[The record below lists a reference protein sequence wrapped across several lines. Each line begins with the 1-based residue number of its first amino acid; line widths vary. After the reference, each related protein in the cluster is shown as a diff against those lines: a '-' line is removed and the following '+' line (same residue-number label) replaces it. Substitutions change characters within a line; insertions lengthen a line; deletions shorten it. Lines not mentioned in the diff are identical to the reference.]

1 MKLDIGKIQMS
12 RKTIL
17 KWTLAFCIMAGVS
30 SCKEKAE
37 STNEVVEN
45 KEVIRVFNFQDKE
58 EFTAY
63 QSLNLDE
70 SYPNLLDPQISKSDH
85 NAVIESWSDFH
96 QRIGTFLSDNEF
108 TWGVED
114 KSISIVQKIYF
125 EPNGRIKYYFF
136 RVLNENVTNE
146 KLGQF
151 ANLIAEFAETNR
163 IDFQT
168 DTSFAQCGKT
178 KYMNE

>member
-1 MKLDIGKIQMS
+1 MNN
-12 RKTIL
+12 RTIL
-17 KWTLAFCIMAGVS
+17 KWTIAISLLIGIS

-37 STNEVVEN
+37 STIEVVEN
-45 KEVIRVFNFQDKE
+45 KEVIGVFNFDNKQE
-58 EFTAY
+58 LSEY
-63 QSLNLDE
+63 NSLNLDE

-85 NAVIESWSDFH
+85 NTVMESWSDLH
-96 QRIGTFLSDNEF
+96 QRIGKYLSENKF

-114 KSISIVQKIYF
+114 KTISILQKIYF
-125 EPNGRIKYYFF
+125 EPNGKIKYYFF
-136 RVLNENVTNE
+136 RIFNENVTNE
-146 KLGQF
+146 KQAQF

-178 KYMNE
+178 KYLNE

>member
-1 MKLDIGKIQMS
+1 MKLDLRKIQMI

-17 KWTLAFCIMAGVS
+17 KWTLAFCIIVGVS

-37 STNEVVEN
+37 STIEVVEN
-45 KEVIRVFNFQDKE
+45 REVIRVFNFQDKE
-58 EFTAY
+58 EFSVYT
-63 QSLNLDE
+63 SLNLDE

-85 NAVIESWSDFH
+85 ITVIESWSDLH
-96 QRIGTFLSDNEF
+96 QRIGAFLSDNEF

-114 KSISIVQKIYF
+114 KSISILQKIYF
-125 EPNGRIKYYFF
+125 EPNGKIEYYFF

-146 KLGQF
+146 KLEQF

-163 IDFQT
+163 IDLQM

-178 KYMNE
+178 KYLNE

>member
-1 MKLDIGKIQMS
+1 MD
-12 RKTIL
+12 RNTIL
-17 KWTLAFCIMAGVS
+17 KWTLAFCIIVGVS

-37 STNEVVEN
+37 STKEVVEN
-45 KEVIRVFNFQDKE
+45 QEVINEAINESIGIFNFQDKE
-58 EFTAY
+58 EFSVYT
-63 QSLNLDE
+63 SLNLDE

-85 NAVIESWSDFH
+85 NTVIESWSDLH

-114 KSISIVQKIYF
+114 KSISILQKIYF
-125 EPNGRIKYYFF
+125 DPNGKIKYYFF
-136 RVLNENVTNE
+136 RVFNENVTNE
-146 KLGQF
+146 KQEQF

-178 KYMNE
+178 KYLNE